1 MNKQQKELYLTHEEA
16 IQTEIALNNT
26 LKQLLIEY
34 DEVEGEEAKEAARS
48 IIKSHRTALEK
59 VKDINRKFS
68 NEYENI

>member
-1 MNKQQKELYLTHEEA
+1 MSKQQKELYLTHEEA

-48 IIKSHRTALEK
+48 IINSHRRVLEK

-68 NEYENI
+68 NELE